1 MDLMRGPQRLRIM
14 TVLGQV
20 LWPGSKADLP
30 APRGR
35 LMKKHR
41 LAVKK
46 APHVH
51 AYIRA
56 FVVDVEKQA
65 VTRHHSSHSRVTC
78 NMSNK
83 SLALFLAQM

>member
-1 MDLMRGPQRLRIM
+1 M

-20 LWPGSKADLP
+20 LWPRSKAGLP

-35 LMKKHR
+35 LMEKHR
-41 LAVKK
+41 LPVKK
-46 APHVH
+46 APHVYT
-51 AYIRA
+51 YIGA

-83 SLALFLAQM
+83 SLALFLSQM